1 MTSPSK
7 KPRFSIHLA
16 IQNGETEFIEKLIYY
31 NHLPGDINA
40 LDNSGL
46 SPLHVAV
53 LYKKVK
59 IVKVLLKNGADV
71 NMESNDKMVL
81 PKIKKRFRELES
93 IREFEFTDSPSF
105 SNSHWILEIS

>member
-40 LDNSGL
+40 LDDSGL

-59 IVKVLLKNGADV
+59 IVKVLLKNGAMV
-71 NMESNDKMVL
+71 NMLPRYVEPVSGVWVAITKPFSGVPSKM
-81 PKIKKRFRELES
+81 IQT
-93 IREFEFTDSPSF
+93 I
-105 SNSHWILEIS
+105 